1 MTGNLQADG
10 AQSRQTLFVR
20 YCPKAKLLFF
30 RRRFFLDPEDHAKQT
45 GQQLRAL
52 DNNDFHMKL
61 LSNIHVICHRHTFR
75 VLCPQYIHFSKK
87 GAEKRPEDF
96 WLPNAFPAALYK
108 AALHVFRFSAFACFV
123 VSKRSACRS
132 PIYFSL
138 RIFFSRRKRIGS
150 HSFCFFLLFFFCFSV
165 FYLCLTCICSWNF
178 PAASIT
184 LNAAIDSK
192 IQFPACSNCRKNNP
206 IMTRLSTHQI
216 RRAR

>member
-1 MTGNLQADG
+1 MQC
-10 AQSRQTLFVR
+10 F
-20 YCPKAKLLFF
+20 PKTKLLFF

-87 GAEKRPEDF
+87 GAESVRKLLASE
-96 WLPNAFPAALYK
+96 
-108 AALHVFRFSAFACFV
+108 RFSGSTVQGCTSCIPIFRICVFCCLQTQCMPQ
-123 VSKRSACRS
+123 SDIFFS
-132 PIYFSL
+132 PDI
-138 RIFFSRRKRIGS
+138 FSRRKRIGS

-216 RRAR
+216 RRVR

>member
-1 MTGNLQADG
+1 MSSVPSIFTSPKKVQKSVRKASGFRTLF
-10 AQSRQTLFVR
+10 RQHRTNFVR
-20 YCPKAKLLFF
+20 YCTSCIPIFRICVFCCLQTQCMPQSDIFF
-30 RRRFFLDPEDHAKQT
+30 
-45 GQQLRAL
+45 
-52 DNNDFHMKL
+52 
-61 LSNIHVICHRHTFR
+61 
-75 VLCPQYIHFSKK
+75 
-87 GAEKRPEDF
+87 
-96 WLPNAFPAALYK
+96 
-108 AALHVFRFSAFACFV
+108 
-123 VSKRSACRS
+123 S
-132 PIYFSL
+132 PDI
-138 RIFFSRRKRIGS
+138 FSRRKRIGS

>member
-1 MTGNLQADG
+1 MQC
-10 AQSRQTLFVR
+10 F
-20 YCPKAKLLFF
+20 PKTKLLFF

-138 RIFFSRRKRIGS
+138 RIFFCVENGS
-150 HSFCFFLLFFFCFSV
+150 VLARFVSFFCFSFV
-165 FYLCLTCICSWNF
+165 FLFFIY
-178 PAASIT
+178 A
-184 LNAAIDSK
+184 
-192 IQFPACSNCRKNNP
+192 
-206 IMTRLSTHQI
+206 
-216 RRAR
+216 

>member
-10 AQSRQTLFVR
+10 VQSRQTLFVR

-165 FYLCLTCICSWNF
+165 FYLCLTCICSWNV

>member
-10 AQSRQTLFVR
+10 VQSRQTLFVR

-108 AALHVFRFSAFACFV
+108 AALHIFRFSAFACFV

-150 HSFCFFLLFFFCFSV
+150 HSFCFFLLFFFCFSFV
-165 FYLCLTCICSWNF
+165 FLFLCSVPLCLMCVMQLEFS
-178 PAASIT
+178 
-184 LNAAIDSK
+184 
-192 IQFPACSNCRKNNP
+192 
-206 IMTRLSTHQI
+206 
-216 RRAR
+216 RRQHHA

>member
-1 MTGNLQADG
+1 MSGKGFLGNMTENLHTDG
-10 AQSRQTLFVR
+10 VQSRQTLFVR

-87 GAEKRPEDF
+87 GAEKRPEGL

-108 AALHVFRFSAFACFV
+108 AALHIFRFSAFACFV

-165 FYLCLTCICSWNF
+165 LLFMPVTDVCDAAGIFPPPASRLTL
-178 PAASIT
+178 P
-184 LNAAIDSK
+184 
-192 IQFPACSNCRKNNP
+192 
-206 IMTRLSTHQI
+206 
-216 RRAR
+216 

>member
-1 MTGNLQADG
+1 MQC
-10 AQSRQTLFVR
+10 F
-20 YCPKAKLLFF
+20 PKTKLLFF
-30 RRRFFLDPEDHAKQT
+30 RRRFFLDPENHAKQT

-108 AALHVFRFSAFACFV
+108 AAPHVFRFSAFACFV

-150 HSFCFFLLFFFCFSV
+150 HSFCFFLLFFFCFSFV
-165 FYLCLTCICSWNF
+165 FLFLCSVPLCLMCVMQLEFS
-178 PAASIT
+178 
-184 LNAAIDSK
+184 
-192 IQFPACSNCRKNNP
+192 
-206 IMTRLSTHQI
+206 
-216 RRAR
+216 RRQHHA

>member
-10 AQSRQTLFVR
+10 VQSRQTLFVR

-87 GAEKRPEDF
+87 GAEKRPEGL

-150 HSFCFFLLFFFCFSV
+150 HSFCFFLLFFCF
-165 FYLCLTCICSWNF
+165 
-178 PAASIT
+178 
-184 LNAAIDSK
+184 
-192 IQFPACSNCRKNNP
+192 
-206 IMTRLSTHQI
+206 LSMLDVHMQLEFS
-216 RRAR
+216 RRQHHA